1 MCFFLSHD
9 LLPAYN
15 GLSTNTM
22 SEKPTNS
29 GYPVTDFRNL
39 TSPIIDVRSPSE
51 YSQGHL
57 PGAIN
62 IPLFSDIERAYIGKS
77 YKKESRLKAI
87 LNGLK
92 LTLPKTK
99 YLLRM
104 IQKTIEDETENKK
117 LRIYCWRGGMRS
129 ATFAWL
135 ARTIGIKT
143 YLLKGGYKNYR
154 KWVLNQFE
162 SDLPI
167 RLLGGKTGTRKTDLL
182 NYIDTKEIHVIDL
195 EGIANHRGSSF
206 GSLGMEKQPTTQQ
219 FENILAE
226 SINEFHQSNATEIWV
241 EAESS
246 SLGKCRI
253 PNSLYAKM
261 QRAPI
266 IEIIK
271 TKIERVENLVNIYSH
286 NSQNQLKEAVQRIS
300 KRLGPQRTKEALVA
314 IEMKEWSKACIAMLD
329 YYDRCYDYELA
340 KAKNINSINLSG
352 LNLQL
357 SLVKILKEKLI
368 PL

>member
-1 MCFFLSHD
+1 
-9 LLPAYN
+9 
-15 GLSTNTM
+15 M

-29 GYPVTDFRNL
+29 SYPVTDFRNL

-51 YSQGHL
+51 FYQGHW
-57 PGAIN
+57 PGAVN
-62 IPLFSDIERAYIGKS
+62 IPLFSDSERETIGKS

-87 LNGLK
+87 LQGLK
-92 LTLPKTK
+92 VTIPNAKNLLEIILQITTK
-99 YLLRM
+99 
-104 IQKTIEDETENKK
+104 KEGKNKS

-129 ATFAWL
+129 SSFAWL
-135 ARTIGIKT
+135 ARTIGIRT

-162 SDLPI
+162 ADLPI

-182 NYIDTKEIHVIDL
+182 NYINEENIHVIDL

-206 GSLGMEKQPTTQQ
+206 GSLGMKEQPSTQQ

-226 SINEFHQSNATEIWV
+226 SLDSFQKNSAIEIWL

-246 SLGKCRI
+246 NLGKCRI
-253 PNSLYAKM
+253 PNSLYTKM
-261 QRAPI
+261 KKAPI

-271 TKIERVENLVNIYSH
+271 DKDERVKNLVHVYSQ
-286 NSQNQLKEAVQRIS
+286 NSQTELNNAVNRIS
-300 KRLGPQRTKEALVA
+300 KRLGPQRTKEALTA
-314 IEMKEWSKACIAMLD
+314 IKRKEWSKACESMLD
-329 YYDRCYDYELA
+329 YYDKCYEYEL
-340 KAKNINSINLSG
+340 KKTTNINSINLSG
-352 LNLQL
+352 L
-357 SLVKILKEKLI
+357 SLKSSLNKILNEKLN

>member
-1 MCFFLSHD
+1 
-9 LLPAYN
+9 
-15 GLSTNTM
+15 M

-29 GYPVTDFRNL
+29 IYPVTDFRNL

-51 YSQGHL
+51 YSKGHW

-62 IPLFSDIERAYIGKS
+62 IPLFTNSEREIIGKS

-87 LNGLK
+87 FNGLK
-92 LTLPKTK
+92 ITMPKTTK
-99 YLLRM
+99 FLEIIM
-104 IQKTIEDETENKK
+104 QATSKQVKGNKS

-129 ATFAWL
+129 NSFAWL

-167 RLLGGKTGTRKTDLL
+167 RLIGGKTGTGKTDLL
-182 NYIDTKEIHVIDL
+182 NYINDKKIFVIDL

-206 GSLGMEKQPTTQQ
+206 GSLGMKRQPSTQQ

-226 SINEFHQSNATEIWV
+226 SLDKFHESNAIEIWL

-246 SLGKCRI
+246 NLGKCRI
-253 PNSLYAKM
+253 PNSLYKKM
-261 QRAPI
+261 KKAPI

-271 TKIERVENLVNIYSH
+271 TKNERIENLVNVYSQ
-286 NSQNQLKEAVQRIS
+286 NSQTELKEAVNRIS

-314 IEMKEWSKACIAMLD
+314 IETKDWSEACKAMLD
-329 YYDRCYDYELA
+329 YYDKCYEYELD
-340 KAKNINSINLSG
+340 KIKNINTIDLSG
-352 LNLQL
+352 LSLKL
-357 SLVKILKEKLI
+357 SLIKILNKNLN

>member
-1 MCFFLSHD
+1 
-9 LLPAYN
+9 
-15 GLSTNTM
+15 M
-22 SEKPTNS
+22 SEKPTSS

-39 TSPIIDVRSPSE
+39 TSPIIDVRSPGE
-51 YSQGHL
+51 YSQGHW

-62 IPLFSDIERAYIGKS
+62 IPLFSDREREVIGKS

-87 LNGLK
+87 FKGLE
-92 LTLPKTK
+92 LTLPKTAK
-99 YLLRM
+99 LLE
-104 IQKTIEDETENKK
+104 IILQTTSKEEKENKS

-129 ATFAWL
+129 SAFAWL

-143 YLLKGGYKNYR
+143 YLLKGGYKSYR

-162 SDLPI
+162 ADLPI
-167 RLLGGKTGTRKTDLL
+167 RLIGGKTGTRKTDLL
-182 NYIDTKEIHVIDL
+182 NYINNEKIYVIDL

-206 GSLGMEKQPTTQQ
+206 GSLGMGKQPSTQQ

-226 SINEFHQSNATEIWV
+226 SINEFHSRNAIEIWL

-246 SLGKCRI
+246 NLGKCRI

-261 QRAPI
+261 KKAPI

-271 TKIERVENLVNIYSH
+271 TKNERVNNLVDVYSQ
-286 NSQNQLKEAVQRIS
+286 NSQAELKEAVERIR
-300 KRLGPQRTKEALVA
+300 KRLGPNRTKEAIFA
-314 IEMKEWSKACIAMLD
+314 IEKEEWSKACKAMLD
-329 YYDRCYDYELA
+329 YYDKCYDYELD
-340 KAKNINSINLSG
+340 KTKNINSVDLCG
-352 LNLQL
+352 LNLKASIL
-357 SLVKILKEKLI
+357 KILNENLN

>member
-1 MCFFLSHD
+1 
-9 LLPAYN
+9 
-15 GLSTNTM
+15 M

-29 GYPVTDFRNL
+29 SYPVTDFRNL

-51 YSQGHL
+51 YYQGHW
-57 PGAIN
+57 PGAVN
-62 IPLFSDIERAYIGKS
+62 IPLFSDSERETIGKS

-87 LNGLK
+87 LQGLK
-92 LTLPKTK
+92 STIPNVKN
-99 YLLRM
+99 LLE
-104 IQKTIEDETENKK
+104 IILQISTEEGKNKS

-129 ATFAWL
+129 SAFAWL

-162 SDLPI
+162 ADLPI

-182 NYIDTKEIHVIDL
+182 NYINEENIHVIDL

-206 GSLGMEKQPTTQQ
+206 GSLGMKEQPSTQQ

-226 SINEFHQSNATEIWV
+226 SLDSFQKNSAMEIWL

-246 SLGKCRI
+246 NLGKCRI
-253 PNSLYAKM
+253 PNSLYTKM
-261 QRAPI
+261 KKAPI
-266 IEIIK
+266 VEIIK
-271 TKIERVENLVNIYSH
+271 DKDERIKNLVGVYSQ
-286 NSQNQLKEAVQRIS
+286 NSQTELNNAVNRIS
-300 KRLGPQRTKEALVA
+300 KRLGPQRTKEALTA
-314 IEMKEWSKACIAMLD
+314 IKRKEWSKACESMLD
-329 YYDRCYDYELA
+329 YYDKCYEYEL
-340 KAKNINSINLSG
+340 KKTTNINSINLSG
-352 LNLQL
+352 LSLKSSLNKIFNENLN
-357 SLVKILKEKLI
+357 